1 MIIPEDTTILIVD
14 DNILVL
20 KTYEGVLKKRGF
32 HVLTASNGKTALQIL
47 DQGIIS
53 LVLLDVILPDIS
65 GLEILKLIKSKPETE
80 DIFVVLISSM
90 ATSSVNQIEG
100 MELGADGY
108 LVKPMPAWELALRV
122 NGFLKHRRTIELLK
136 FSEERY
142 RRISEETKEALKES
156 NTYLRAILENNS
168 NIFVALD
175 KDCKIRF
182 ANKPAQEM
190 SKIIFGREL
199 ILGRSALST
208 TGNELVDQFK
218 NDIKSAIDGKPVYI
232 ERRYLR
238 DDGSP
243 VWLGI
248 QYSHSTD
255 YDNSTL
261 GVFMVVSDITK
272 RKESEELILKY
283 QTELEQKVEERTSEL
298 KKLNEGLR
306 KEIQDRERAEQEL
319 FKLSSVVE
327 QAADHVLITNK
338 EGIIEYVNPAFEACT
353 GYSKE
358 EVIGLTPRILNS
370 DKNNPN
376 FSTKLW
382 ETVLSGN
389 TYRGEAINKKKN
401 GALYYEAMTVTPLI
415 DSNNNITHLVSV
427 ASDITQRRQAE
438 TDKIAQEAAIQANK
452 AKSMFLANMS
462 HEIRTPM
469 NAIIGFS
476 DLLFASIQDP
486 KQRSQIEAIR
496 SSGKNLLRL
505 INDILDLSKIEAGK
519 MAIQNE
525 RVNIHE
531 IIKEVKTIFVHTTNE
546 KGLQFIIDKAE
557 NIPSALLLDETRIR
571 QILFNL
577 IGNAIKFTDK
587 GEVVLSLSKK
597 IKGPSK
603 IDLIIQVKDTG
614 IGIPENQ
621 QHLIFEAFTQQE
633 GQRSMQYGGT
643 GLGLTITKRL
653 VEMMGGNIEL
663 SSEFEKGSTFTI
675 TLPDITVIKRS
686 EKEQEISPF
695 DPSNLY
701 FEDSTVLIAD
711 DNQENRKYLVDLLSI
726 YQLNIYEAENGLEAI
741 EKAKLYLPDV
751 ILMDFKMP
759 IMNGRE
765 AIEQLKKQNTT
776 NSIPIIGLSAS
787 SREVLEEQNGIGIYD
802 EFLLKPINAVELLE
816 LLKKYLK
823 CQSVAVSNQT
833 EPATNTDSNQ
843 NLTIAQK
850 TKLPDLIYILE
861 NEYHEL
867 YNDVAKKQVIG
878 QIKTFGEKLANLGN
892 QWSNPI
898 IIEFAK
904 DLLTY
909 ANNFEISQMMKKLKT
924 FPEILNRLKKLME
937 E

>member
-32 HVLTASNGKTALQIL
+32 HVLTASTGKTALQIL
-47 DQGIIS
+47 DQEKIA

-65 GLEILKLIKSKPETE
+65 GLEILKLIKSKPETK

-122 NGFLKHRRTIELLK
+122 NGFLKHKRTIELLK
-136 FSEERY
+136 LSEERY

-190 SKIIFGREL
+190 AKIIFGREL
-199 ILGRSALST
+199 ILGRSALSI

-255 YDNSTL
+255 YENSTL
-261 GVFMVVSDITK
+261 GIFMVVSDITN

-476 DLLFASIQDP
+476 DLLYASIQDP

-519 MAIQNE
+519 MTIQNE
-525 RVNIHE
+525 RINIHD

-577 IGNAIKFTDK
+577 IGNAIKFTNK

-597 IKGPSK
+597 IKSPST
-603 IDLIIQVKDTG
+603 IDLIIKVKDTG

-621 QHLIFEAFTQQE
+621 QHLIFEAFKQQE

-765 AIEQLKKQNTT
+765 AIEQLKKQKTT

-823 CQSVAVSNQT
+823 CQPVTLSNQT
-833 EPATNTDSNQ
+833 ESVTNTESNQ
-843 NLTIAQK
+843 ILTIDQK

-898 IIEFAK
+898 ITEFAK

>member
-32 HVLTASNGKTALQIL
+32 HVLTASTGKTALQIL

-389 TYRGEAINKKKN
+389 TYRGEALNKKKN

>member
-32 HVLTASNGKTALQIL
+32 HVLTASTGKTALQIL

>member
-32 HVLTASNGKTALQIL
+32 HVLTASTGKTALQIL

-156 NTYLRAILENNS
+156 NAYLRAILENNS

-603 IDLIIQVKDTG
+603 IDLIIKVKDTG

>member
-32 HVLTASNGKTALQIL
+32 HVLTASTGKTALQIL

-603 IDLIIQVKDTG
+603 IDLIIKVKDTG

>member
-1 MIIPEDTTILIVD
+1 
-14 DNILVL
+14 
-20 KTYEGVLKKRGF
+20 
-32 HVLTASNGKTALQIL
+32 
-47 DQGIIS
+47 
-53 LVLLDVILPDIS
+53 
-65 GLEILKLIKSKPETE
+65 
-80 DIFVVLISSM
+80 
-90 ATSSVNQIEG
+90 
-100 MELGADGY
+100 
-108 LVKPMPAWELALRV
+108 
-122 NGFLKHRRTIELLK
+122 
-136 FSEERY
+136 
-142 RRISEETKEALKES
+142 
-156 NTYLRAILENNS
+156 
-168 NIFVALD
+168 
-175 KDCKIRF
+175 
-182 ANKPAQEM
+182 
-190 SKIIFGREL
+190 
-199 ILGRSALST
+199 
-208 TGNELVDQFK
+208 
-218 NDIKSAIDGKPVYI
+218 
-232 ERRYLR
+232 
-238 DDGSP
+238 
-243 VWLGI
+243 
-248 QYSHSTD
+248 
-255 YDNSTL
+255 
-261 GVFMVVSDITK
+261 
-272 RKESEELILKY
+272 
-283 QTELEQKVEERTSEL
+283 
-298 KKLNEGLR
+298 
-306 KEIQDRERAEQEL
+306 
-319 FKLSSVVE
+319 
-327 QAADHVLITNK
+327 
-338 EGIIEYVNPAFEACT
+338 
-353 GYSKE
+353 
-358 EVIGLTPRILNS
+358 
-370 DKNNPN
+370 
-376 FSTKLW
+376 
-382 ETVLSGN
+382 
-389 TYRGEAINKKKN
+389 
-401 GALYYEAMTVTPLI
+401 MTVTPLI

>member
-32 HVLTASNGKTALQIL
+32 HVLTASTGKTALQIL

-255 YDNSTL
+255 YDNTTL
-261 GVFMVVSDITK
+261 GIFMVVSDITK